1 MALRVERERVKYP
14 DGRVVYDFQAD
25 TTSDLPALGSKL
37 GRNTVGW
44 GSIAQIVQA
53 DEPTYMTLGSN
64 GTWYPDND

>member
-14 DGRVVYDFQAD
+14 NGKCVFDFQAD
-25 TTSDLPALGSKL
+25 TTSDLPALGASV
-37 GRNTVGW
+37 GRYKVEW

-64 GTWYPDND
+64 GTWYPDQN

>member
-1 MALRVERERVKYP
+1 MALRVEKERVKYP

-25 TTSDLPALGSKL
+25 TASDLPALGASV
-37 GRNTVGW
+37 GRYKVEW